1 MSDRASTPHNGSAPG
16 GDVQRLCLLNLLSA
30 REERFF
36 FKDLQSRFMLVSEG
50 WLASIGRGRSL
61 AEVIGKTDFDFFSAP
76 HATDAF
82 EDEQRI
88 IRTGEAIVGKIEC
101 ETFADRENSWVSTS
115 KWPLRDENR
124 RIIGTFGVSR
134 DVTVQMRDPATG
146 LANRLALMDR
156 LKQALV
162 GLERQPG
169 RVAVL
174 FLDIDGFKQINDTH
188 GHRIG
193 DAVLAQLAK
202 RLTGVSRHFDTVA
215 RYGGDEFVLLFT
227 SVRDEENLPLIADRV
242 MRAVRVPM
250 SFSGLTIQVSGSI
263 GAVITADS
271 AADPETLVEQSDIAM
286 YAGKRSGGGR
296 LEVYDPA
303 VHRPLGDPASGAPPG
318 HGGH

>member
-1 MSDRASTPHNGSAPG
+1 MSNRATTPHDGALPD
-16 GDVQRLCLLNLLSA
+16 GDVQRLCLLNLLGA

-36 FKDLQSRFMLVSEG
+36 FKDLESRFLLVSDG
-50 WLASIGRGRSL
+50 WLAAVGRGRSL
-61 AEVIGKTDFDFFSAP
+61 AEVIGKSDFDFFSAP
-76 HATDAF
+76 HASDAF

-88 IRTGEAIVGKIEC
+88 IRTGEAMVGKIEC
-101 ETFADRENSWVSTS
+101 ETFPDRENSWVSTS
-115 KWPLRDENR
+115 KWPLRDDSR

-134 DVTVQMRDPATG
+134 DVTAQMRDPATG

-156 LKQALV
+156 LRQALV
-162 GLERQPG
+162 SLERQPG

-202 RLTGVSRHFDTVA
+202 RLIGVSRRFDTVA

-227 SVRDEENLPLIADRV
+227 SLREEENLAVIAERV

-250 SFSGLTIQVSGSI
+250 AFSGLTLQVSGSI
-263 GAVITADS
+263 GAVTTSEAS
-271 AADPETLVEQSDIAM
+271 ADPDTLLEQGDTAM
-286 YAGKRSGGGR
+286 YAAKRAGGGR
-296 LEVYDPA
+296 LEQYDPGL
-303 VHRPLGDPASGAPPG
+303 HPPLGGSSACSPG
-318 HGGH
+318 DCGH